1 MIPFHINAGPLAAAY
16 VQACARLDR
25 TGFAEALWTRR
36 LDIWT
41 DDPAT
46 QQTIANRLGWL
57 NALDVV
63 EPHLQRLRAV
73 ADAIRADGVTDIVLL
88 GMGGSSLAPEV
99 LRSVFGIAPGLPRF
113 RVLDSVDPDAVRAA
127 MSHAESS
134 LFILASKSGTTIE
147 PNVMAAEARRRIQAA
162 GHDDWGSRFIA
173 ITDENTELHRRAASE
188 RFREI
193 FVNPADIGGRYS
205 ALSFFGMVPAA
216 LMGIDVAGLLARARE
231 MESACRSQPAA
242 GNPGLALGALM
253 AAGAQSGRDKLTL
266 LLPPALGA
274 FGLWVEQLVAESTGK
289 KGKGVVP
296 ITGEH
301 ASAPLGADRV
311 IVSITVDGAHTDD
324 AADDETRT
332 AGVPVAQLEMQDVTA
347 LGAEFLRWEIATAA
361 AGVLMQINPFDEP
374 NVQQAKDATRLL
386 LDGFTRTGRLPMAE
400 SHASSGGVLLTL
412 SDAAQQELAGADPRE
427 FLRVVRP
434 GDYVCVLAFLPP
446 EEPATETA
454 LGEFRDR
461 VGIEC
466 GCATM
471 CGYGPRYLHSTGQL
485 HKGGANNGVFV
496 LLTADPAEDLPIP
509 GEAFSFGV
517 LEMAQAL
524 GDFRSLEQTG
534 RRALHVHLP
543 RRDPELLQ
551 RTLATLS
558 ARQPR

>member
-25 TGFAEALWTRR
+25 DGFADALWARR
-36 LDIWT
+36 PAAWT

-46 QQTIANRLGWL
+46 QQAIANRLGWL
-57 NALDVV
+57 TAYDVV
-63 EPHLQRLRAV
+63 EPQLTRLRTV
-73 ADAIRADGVTDIVLL
+73 ADTIRADGFTDVVLL

-99 LRSVFGIAPGLPRF
+99 LRSVFGVARGFPRF
-113 RVLDSVDPDAVRAA
+113 HVLDSVDPDAVRGA
-127 MSHAESS
+127 MSQAQSS

-147 PNVMAAEARRRIQAA
+147 PNVMAAEARRRLEAA
-162 GHDDWGSRFIA
+162 GHTDWGGRFIA
-173 ITDENTELHRRAASE
+173 ITDPDTELHRRATSE

-216 LMGIDVAGLLARARE
+216 LMGIDVAGLLVRARE
-231 MESACRSQPAA
+231 MESACRSHPAA
-242 GNPGLALGALM
+242 ENPGLALGALM
-253 AAGAQSGRDKLTL
+253 AAGALSARDKLTL
-266 LLPPALGA
+266 LLPPALGT

-296 ITGEH
+296 ITGES

-311 IVSITVDGAHTDD
+311 LVSLAVDGERPDD
-324 AADDETRT
+324 GAVQRSGTAA
-332 AGVPVAQLEMQDVTA
+332 PVAELQMPDVTA
-347 LGAEFLRWEIATAA
+347 IGAEFLRWEIATAA
-361 AGVLMQINPFDEP
+361 AGALMQINPFDEP
-374 NVQQAKDATRLL
+374 NVQQAKDATRVL
-386 LDGFTRTGRLPMAE
+386 LDGYTRTGRLPRAE
-400 SHASSGGVLLTL
+400 PHASSGGVVLTL
-412 SDAAQQELAGADPRE
+412 SDAAQQELAGEDPHA

-434 GDYVCVLAFLPP
+434 GDYVGVLAFLPP
-446 EEPATETA
+446 DESSLEAVLRA
-454 LGEFRDR
+454 FRDR

-485 HKGGANNGVFV
+485 HKGGPNTGVFV

-509 GEAFSFGV
+509 GETFSFGV

-524 GDFRSLEQTG
+524 GDFRSLDHTG

-543 RRDPELLQ
+543 RRDADLL
-551 RTLATLS
+551 RGTLATLS
-558 ARQPR
+558 ARSPR